1 MRSESTHDAIN
12 DRVRQFAASLQ
23 RMALGMVEAI
33 LREELERLEQGLNV
47 RPRKASPKRAA
58 PKSARQQAKPPAPA
72 AREALPI
79 RAGRKPTWTREAIIE
94 QLVMFLVGKTAVDAA
109 FISRHGPR
117 GLVAA
122 ARKTFGRFEAAMNVA
137 SLRVSQMYPDGAPG
151 RLVR

>member
-1 MRSESTHDAIN
+1 MRSESTDDAIN
-12 DRVRQFAASLQ
+12 DRVRQFAVSLE
-23 RMALGMVEAI
+23 RIALGMVEAI

-47 RPRKASPKRAA
+47 RPTKTSPKRAA
-58 PKSARQQAKPPAPA
+58 PKRARLQPTPPSPA
-72 AREALPI
+72 VQDATAI
-79 RAGRKPTWTREAIIE
+79 RAGRKPTWPREAIIE

-137 SLRVSQMYPDGAPG
+137 SLRVSQLYPDGAPG
-151 RLVR
+151 RRAR